1 MLQDRDF
8 WCIII
13 YMKRFMIILA
23 ALLLLSLSLSL
34 FACVP
39 AESVAVE
46 DTDYNDGNTS
56 TNIEYDYNYSDNTS
70 AIQEINLGTPR
81 VPNNRRIASRYYTC
95 DISDDAVN
103 LTIESILAEMT
114 IEQKIGQ
121 MFFPAFRRDNAGDIT
136 RINQTIINAISNYHI
151 GGVILFSEN
160 IHSSQQVTEYIASL
174 QNASIQAGNPRLF
187 IAIDEEGG
195 RVART
200 GALDVPRIPAALT
213 IGDSGDTQL
222 AYNSAKTIAEYLKP
236 LGFNV
241 NFAPVAD
248 VFTNPVN
255 TVIGDRAFAREA
267 HLAADMVEAFTK
279 GSLSGGIIPTLKHFP
294 GHGDTVQDSHFSAA
308 TIYGTLEELAKREFV
323 PFEAGI
329 NAGAPFV
336 MMGHIST
343 PNVTGDNTPALFSNF
358 WIQDILRDKLG
369 FDGVI
374 ITDALDMAAVTHY
387 YTAEQAAVQ
396 AILAGVD
403 ILLMPQNL
411 SRAYAA
417 VLDAVRAGTITE
429 ARIDESVRRIL
440 TAKYNASIIT
450 AK

>member
-23 ALLLLSLSLSL
+23 ALLLLPLSLSL
-34 FACVP
+34 FACGS
-39 AESVAVE
+39 AESTDAE
-46 DTDYNDGNTS
+46 NTDYNSS
-56 TNIEYDYNYSDNTS
+56 TNIEYNYGYNLSV
-70 AIQEINLGTPR
+70 IQGISLGTPR
-81 VPNNRRIASRYYTC
+81 VPNNRRIPSRHYTC
-95 DISDDAVN
+95 GISDNVVN
-103 LTIESILAEMT
+103 PTVEAILAEMT
-114 IEQKIGQ
+114 LEQKIGQ

-136 RINQTIINAISNYHI
+136 RINQTITNAINNYHI

-174 QNASIQAGNPRLF
+174 QDASIQAGNPRLF

-222 AYNSAKTIAEYLKP
+222 AYESAKTIAEYLKP

-248 VFTNPVN
+248 VLTNPVN

-308 TIYGTLEELAKREFV
+308 TIYGTLEELAKREFI

-329 NAGAPFV
+329 NSGAPFV

-358 WIQDILRDKLG
+358 WMQDILRDKLG

-396 AILAGVD
+396 AIIAGVD

-411 SRAYAA
+411 SRAYTA
-417 VLDAVRAGTITE
+417 VLDAVRNGTITE

-440 TAKYNASIIT
+440 SAKYNANIIT
-450 AK
+450 AE